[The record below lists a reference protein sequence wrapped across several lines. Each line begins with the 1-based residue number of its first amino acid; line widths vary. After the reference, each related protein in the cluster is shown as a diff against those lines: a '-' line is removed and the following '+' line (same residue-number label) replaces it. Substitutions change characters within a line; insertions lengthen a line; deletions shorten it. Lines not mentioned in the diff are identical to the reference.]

1 MRVRALALCVVL
13 IGVALGA
20 VGCSSSGAS
29 PSGGKPHVGP
39 PTGTV
44 TVRSGNKVV
53 CVITLDQSG
62 KGTCKVSTAGYAP
75 GKVTYTGTYNGGTG
89 YKPGEQASTT
99 QTILPATPARA
110 GAAYA

>member
-1 MRVRALALCVVL
+1 VVL

-29 PSGGKPHVGP
+29 SSGGKPHVGP

-62 KGTCKVSTAGYAP
+62 KGTCKVSTAGYAA

-89 YKPGEQASTT
+89 YLPGAKSSTT
-99 QTILPATPARA
+99 QTILPAKPAGPVASSA
-110 GAAYA
+110 GPVST